1 MFERYF
7 GFTRTPFARD
17 LKPSDLFDWSGAK
30 EMRSRLNYAAERKL
44 FGVFTGNVGAGK
56 TTIVRWFV
64 EELPR
69 AKYKTLYI
77 HDSELTPRNL
87 YWECLNQL
95 GIKPR
100 FYRGDAKRQL
110 NAVLVDM
117 AEGQGKTPVVIIDE
131 AHLLSHQML
140 EEIRFLTNFRMDSY
154 SPMSLILVGQT
165 ELLAALQRV
174 SIRWHLP
181 YCDLSKTTQYIEH
194 SLKIAGVNTP
204 LFTDEAIKVI
214 HEATQG
220 AARAIGGLSCSCLLH
235 AMSTNAKLVDDHS
248 VKLVLENEY
257 R

>member
-1 MFERYF
+1 
-7 GFTRTPFARD
+7 
-17 LKPSDLFDWSGAK
+17 
-30 EMRSRLNYAAERKL
+30 
-44 FGVFTGNVGAGK
+44 
-56 TTIVRWFV
+56 
-64 EELPR
+64 
-69 AKYKTLYI
+69 
-77 HDSELTPRNL
+77 
-87 YWECLNQL
+87 
-95 GIKPR
+95 
-100 FYRGDAKRQL
+100 
-110 NAVLVDM
+110 
-117 AEGQGKTPVVIIDE
+117 
-131 AHLLSHQML
+131 ML
-140 EEIRFLTNFRMDSY
+140 EEIRFLTNFRMNSY

-235 AMSTNAKLVDDHS
+235 EMSANEKRVDDHS